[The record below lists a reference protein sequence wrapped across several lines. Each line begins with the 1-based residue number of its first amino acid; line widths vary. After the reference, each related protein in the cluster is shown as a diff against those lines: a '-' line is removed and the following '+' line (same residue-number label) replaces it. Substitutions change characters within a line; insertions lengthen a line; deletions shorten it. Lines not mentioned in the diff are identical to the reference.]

1 MKKFCAIIL
10 CLVLLLASACTQQI
24 KSEEADYS
32 AVYSVI
38 KANQETNGV
47 GSMRYANDAG
57 AEIVNDSGQVG
68 SKVSYSK
75 TNTQI
80 EGIDES
86 DRIKTD
92 GSYVYYLAGDEV
104 AVYKA
109 DGENSGRIGTI
120 SVNSDGMYAAGMY
133 LEYGVLAVVSTDGMY
148 DCCVYSDVAA
158 ARVKTTV
165 SYYDVSAPENAKL
178 IAVTGQ
184 DGELRASRM
193 YNGKLYLI
201 TRHYVTQQA
210 NKSEPATYVP
220 QFYSDDTAQTA
231 SCDCLSIAQSADGTS
246 YAVIGAYSVKTGEL
260 LSQRSV
266 LGTGETLYMNESSI
280 YLASERC
287 EETSDSPRRDGSVS
301 VTEHSARIYTDIMR
315 IAVSDLSP
323 AAEGSVEGMIN
334 DQFSLDEYDGALRVV
349 TTDVSEYYKV
359 YKNGDTGTESY
370 EYDEEKS
377 VTKNNLF
384 ILDENLRELSSVKE
398 LAPGE
403 TVYSVRFDGETVYFC
418 TFRRVD
424 PLFAVDVS
432 DTAEPKVLSA
442 LKISG
447 FSEYLHAW
455 SDGRLFGLGQEA
467 DETTGLTGGLKLV
480 MFNTENKA
488 DVSVKHSLELS
499 EAYTQALS
507 DHTALL
513 ILPEKGLVGFEAED
527 KYCVFSYSDAD
538 GFAGK
543 TEFNCAEGSYDSR
556 AVCIGDY
563 IYIVSGESIQTLTV
577 N

>member
-1 MKKFCAIIL
+1 MKKLCAIFL
-10 CLVLLLASACTQQI
+10 CLSLLLASACTQQPEP
-24 KSEEADYS
+24 KPGEADYS
-32 AVYSVI
+32 AVYAVI
-38 KANQETNGV
+38 KENQEKFGV
-47 GSMRYANDAG
+47 GSMRGFNDA
-57 AEIVNDSGQVG
+57 AAVNEGTAD
-68 SKVSYSK
+68 KATASYSK

-92 GSYVYYLAGDEV
+92 GSYIYYLAEDEV
-104 AVYKA
+104 AVYRA
-109 DGENSGRIGTI
+109 DGENSERVA
-120 SVNSDGMYAAGMY
+120 SVSVKSDGMYASGMY
-133 LEYGVLAVVSTDGMY
+133 LEDGVLAVISTGGMY
-148 DCCVYSDVAA
+148 DCCVYPGGAA

-165 SYYDVSAPENAKL
+165 SYYDVSAPENARL

-184 DGELRASRM
+184 DGQLMASRM
-193 YNGKLYLI
+193 YDGRLYLV
-201 TRHYVTQQA
+201 TQHYVTQEA
-210 NKSEPATYVP
+210 VKSEPATYVP
-220 QFYSDDTAQTA
+220 QFYSDSAAQPA
-231 SCDCLSIAQSADGTS
+231 LCEKLSIAQSADGTS

-266 LGTGETLYMNESSI
+266 LGTGETLYMNESGI
-280 YLASERC
+280 YLASGRC
-287 EETSDSPRRDGSVS
+287 EETIGSSHRDGSVT
-301 VTEHSARIYTDIMR
+301 VTEQAGRIYTDIMR

-323 AAEGSVEGMIN
+323 TAEGSVEGMIN

-359 YKNGDTGTESY
+359 YKNEDTGIESY
-370 EYDEEKS
+370 EYDDKMS

-418 TFRRVD
+418 TFRQVD

-432 DTAEPKVLSA
+432 DKTAPKVLSA

-455 SDGRLFGLGQEA
+455 NEGRLFGLGQEA
-467 DETTGLTGGLKLV
+467 DEKTGVSGGLKLV
-480 MFNTENKA
+480 MFSTENKA
-488 DVSVKHSLELS
+488 DVSVKHSLELK
-499 EAYTQALS
+499 AMYTQALT

-513 ILPEKGLVGFEAED
+513 ILPEKNLIGFEAED
-527 KYCVFSYSDAD
+527 VYRLFSYSDAE
-538 GFAGK
+538 GFVSRG
-543 TEFNCAEGSYDSR
+543 EYSVGSRWRDSR
-556 AVCIGDY
+556 AVCIGEY
-563 IYIVSGESIQTLTV
+563 IYLISCDGIQCLS
-577 N
+577 